1 MRKKLIAANW
11 KMHKTSEEVDD
22 FINHFSF
29 NEAQNNHNVRVL
41 ICPPFLYLP
50 ILKKNYREKG
60 ILVGAQNVSEH
71 DKGAFTGEI
80 SASMLRSMDI
90 DYCIIGHSERR
101 KYFFED
107 NEKLTKKVD
116 LAIQYSIVPIF
127 CCGEQLEQRQGEK
140 HFSVVEDQ
148 IRSALFHLDKDLI
161 TKVVIAYEPVWAIGT
176 GVNATAS
183 QAQEMHAYIR
193 NLIRNEYDDNI
204 AQSILILYGGSCNSS
219 NAAELFSCA
228 DVDGGLVGGA
238 SLDPEEFLK
247 IIKAAN
253 E

>member
-1 MRKKLIAANW
+1 MRRKLIAANW
-11 KMHKTSEEVDD
+11 KMNKTHEEVKE
-22 FINHFSF
+22 FISNFEYT
-29 NEAQNNHNVRVL
+29 EATLNQNVEVL
-41 ICPPFLYLP
+41 ICPSYVFLQELNKFYH
-50 ILKKNYREKG
+50 EKG
-60 ILVGAQNVSEH
+60 VFIGSQNLSDRDSGAL
-71 DKGAFTGEI
+71 TGEI
-80 SASMLRSMDI
+80 SASMLHSMKVG
-90 DYCIIGHSERR
+90 YSIIGHSERR

-116 LAIQYSIVPIF
+116 LAIQYNIVPIF

-140 HFSVVEDQ
+140 HFAVVEDQ

-176 GVNATAS
+176 GVNATPY
-183 QAQEMHAYIR
+183 QAQEMHAFIR
-193 NLIRNEYDDNI
+193 DLVRLEYDDNI
-204 AQSILILYGGSCNSS
+204 AQNILILYGGSCNSS

-238 SLDPEEFLK
+238 SLDPVEFLK